1 MRTLEEAALE
11 ASTCPRCRLAQGRTQ
26 VVYGTGSPDADL
38 MFIGEGPGYYED
50 KQGEPFVGAAG
61 QLLNRMLEEVGIRR
75 EDVYICN
82 VIKCLRYNAP
92 VQLADGSWER
102 ISRLVRSR
110 YNGRVMSVD
119 AEGYL
124 VPRRVIG
131 WYESPLAGRRVF
143 RLTYRSAKNA
153 GLGRV
158 SIQLTGDHPVLTD
171 RGWVPVADLRSD
183 DLIATGVGLS
193 DLAHDVVC
201 GTVLGDGHLNR
212 NSSHVSFAHSPA
224 QAEYARFKADLLT
237 ELEPRVMSVAQ
248 RLVPGGPKSYQAVHV
263 RTRAPRA
270 LRLLRDEF
278 YGPRKRV
285 PFWIAHAL
293 SPRMLAF
300 WFMDDGYMRVR
311 PGRGSL
317 AEIAAMGFSDE
328 DRSVLVLGL
337 AGLGLPAKASRGR
350 IYFDVPTSRELSEL
364 IAPFVPPAMRYK
376 LDPDVA
382 RKEPFDPSKLRSG
395 PPRVMFDEAEVEDV
409 TDRPRHDTTFF
420 CIDVEDTHNF
430 VTAGGVVHNCRPP
443 GNRDPYPDE
452 VEACSPWLREQI
464 ALIDPRVIVTL
475 GNFATRFILDK
486 PASISRV
493 RGQRFPMEGRTV
505 IPTFHP
511 AAILHGGGEASA
523 QMTALRADFQEIK
536 AALAEMP
543 QPVEEQ
549 LGLF

>member
-11 ASTCPRCRLAQGRTQ
+11 ASTCPRCRLARGRTQ
-26 VVYGTGSPDADL
+26 VVYGTGRPETDL

-61 QLLNRMLEEVGIRR
+61 QLLNRMLEEIGIRR

-102 ISRLVRSR
+102 IGRLVRSR
-110 YNGRVMSVD
+110 YDGRVMSVD
-119 AEGYL
+119 SEGYL
-124 VPRRVIG
+124 VPRRVVG

-143 RLTYRSAKNA
+143 RLTYRSAKKA

-183 DLIATGVGLS
+183 DLIATGFGLS
-193 DLAHDVVC
+193 DLAHDVIC

-212 NSSHVSFAHSPA
+212 TSSHLSFAHSPA
-224 QAEYARFKADLLT
+224 QAEYARFKADLLAQ
-237 ELEPRVMSVAQ
+237 LEPRVMSVAQ
-248 RLVPGGPKSYQAVHV
+248 RLVPGGPRSYQAVHV
-263 RTRAPRA
+263 RTRAHRA
-270 LRLLRDEF
+270 LRLLRNEF
-278 YGPRKRV
+278 YGPRKGA

-300 WFMDDGYMRVR
+300 WFMDDGYMRIR
-311 PGRGSL
+311 PGRRPL
-317 AEIAAMGFSDE
+317 AEIAAVGFSDE
-328 DRSVLVLGL
+328 DRSVLALGL
-337 AGLGLPAKASRGR
+337 AGLGLPAKVSRGR

-376 LDPDVA
+376 LDPDAA
-382 RKEPFDPSKLRSG
+382 RKVPFDPSKLRPG
-395 PPRVMFDEAEVEDV
+395 PPRVMFDEVEVEDV
-409 TDRPRHDTTFF
+409 TDQPRTDTTFF

-452 VEACSPWLREQI
+452 VEACAPWLREQI
-464 ALIDPRVIVTL
+464 ALVDPRVIVTL

-493 RGQRFPMEGRTV
+493 RGQRFPIEGRTV

-511 AAILHGGGEASA
+511 AAVLHGGGEASA